1 MRHFTLVLCV
11 AAIAACLTVVPEKT
25 ASAQYP
31 YYYAPVQPVVPA
43 VIGYTARR
51 RGLFGRRVVV
61 RPIVAPV
68 VAAPM
73 VIARPVVTAR
83 YGYVAPATA
92 YYPPPVPVVAPV
104 MTYRVPYAAYYPV
117 W

>member
-11 AAIAACLTVVPEKT
+11 AALAIGLTIAPANTV
-25 ASAQYP
+25 SAGFP
-31 YYYAPVQPVVPA
+31 HYYAPAYPVAPA
-43 VIGYTARR
+43 VVGYTAR

-61 RPIVAPV
+61 RPIVRPVAVAPV
-68 VAAPM
+68 V
-73 VIARPVVTAR
+73 VARPVVTAG
-83 YGYVAPATA
+83 YGYVAPIPA
-92 YYPPPVPVVAPV
+92 YYPPPVPV